1 MELHEDD
8 HKTTPRALI
17 GRQLRRRR
25 TAGNL
30 SQRALADA
38 IGYPGSYIS
47 RVERDEQLP
56 SEALAR
62 ALDEHFGT
70 LGLFADLRSM
80 AEEALVAAYSQDFID
95 QESRAARIEVFTSSV
110 IPGLLQ
116 TEHYARELITS
127 GSPANIAA
135 EIELR
140 VQSRLNRQKMF
151 ERDTPP
157 FFWAIFDEAALR
169 RPVTSR
175 SAMADQLR
183 HLLRYASEVYTEVQV
198 LPFGCGLHPFL
209 GGSVTLLTMKDGSRK
224 TSLVESF
231 GTGLVIDTPRDLIDL
246 EQRFDKAR
254 AQALSQTDSLALIRT
269 YLKEYER

>member
-80 AEEALVAAYSQDFID
+80 AEEALVAAYSQNFID
-95 QESRAARIEVFTSSV
+95 QESRAARIEVFTSSI

-116 TEHYARELITS
+116 TKDYARELLRTS
-127 GSPANIAA
+127 LPTDLAN
-135 EIELR
+135 EVDLR
-140 VQSRLNRQKMF
+140 VQSRLERQKMF
-151 ERDTPP
+151 ERDAPP

-169 RPVTSR
+169 RSVASK
-175 SAMADQLR
+175 SVMANQMKR
-183 HLLRYASEVYTEVQV
+183 LLQYAQEPYTEVQV
-198 LPFGCGLHPFL
+198 LPFDGGLHPFP

-231 GTGLVIDTPRDLIDL
+231 GTGVVIDTPRDLVDL

-254 AQALSQTDSLALIRT
+254 AQALPQPASLALIRT